1 MASVQNVNGKQES
14 IDSRLNTLKRYAN
27 YHALA
32 IKWGYKSSSDVLVW
46 MLECLDADAWISVYR
61 DNEGLWREISDLRQK
76 HSQQQQIIKKVQK
89 TFFAPNYFTYSVEI
103 ELETIFSQ

>member
-1 MASVQNVNGKQES
+1 MLMENKKALIPDSTHWKGMQTTMPWQLNGG
-14 IDSRLNTLKRYAN
+14 
-27 YHALA
+27 
-32 IKWGYKSSSDVLVW
+32 IKVVVMCWF
-46 MLECLDADAWISVYR
+46 ECLDADAWISVYR